1 MAPRHMGLA
10 AVLVLA
16 TQMGATQISATQVS
30 ATQAR
35 ADATMGLVPTGPLL
49 AGVPAGALA
58 GARLAQRGDAPSGPT
73 APTAAPR
80 PPAPPRLDPAV
91 REAGA
96 RLAAPFRL
104 TNADGARSCSF
115 ALKAE
120 QAGPGLAVEF
130 DRQACAIIG
139 FSAQVAAWLPDPS
152 GSLRLLNVQGRT
164 VAEFT
169 EATNGSYEAL
179 REGDGV
185 YFLANPAAADEDTGI
200 KVEEVVGEWD
210 LARQAGTPVCRWTL
224 LDQPATNGNGKALA
238 IASGCDAALL
248 RFGPVAWDIEGGN
261 ILVRG
266 DTDAAVIRF
275 ARQEDGGWARTPERG
290 RPLLMN
296 RP

>member
-1 MAPRHMGLA
+1 MAPRHMALA
-10 AVLVLA
+10 AALVLGA
-16 TQMGATQISATQVS
+16 QTGVTQLGAAQVGS
-30 ATQAR
+30 
-35 ADATMGLVPTGPLL
+35 DAAGAAIMAGLT
-49 AGVPAGALA
+49 AGVH
-58 GARLAQRGDAPSGPT
+58 LAQRGDAPSGPV
-73 APTAAPR
+73 APAATPR
-80 PPAPPRLDPAV
+80 PQAPPRLDPAV

-104 TNADGARSCSF
+104 ANADGSRTCPF
-115 ALKAE
+115 TLKAE
-120 QAGPGLAVEF
+120 PSGPGLAVEF
-130 DRQACAIIG
+130 DRQGCAVIA
-139 FSAQVAAWLPDPS
+139 FSAQVVAWLPDPS
-152 GSLRLLNVQGRT
+152 GSVRLLNAQGRT

-169 EATNGSYEAL
+169 EGANGSYEAL

-185 YFLANPAAADEDTGI
+185 YFLGNPAATDEDAEI

-210 LARQAGTPVCRWTL
+210 LARQAGTPVCRVTL
-224 LDQPATNGNGKALA
+224 LDQPAGNGKGKALA
-238 IASGCDAALL
+238 IASGCDPALL

-266 DTDAAVIRF
+266 DTDTAVIRF

>member
-1 MAPRHMGLA
+1 MARRHLLGLA
-10 AVLVLA
+10 AALVV
-16 TQMGATQISATQVS
+16 GA
-30 ATQAR
+30 
-35 ADATMGLVPTGPLL
+35 PLGAPPL
-49 AGVPAGALA
+49 HAAPVANQAGAQMV
-58 GARLAQRGDAPSGPT
+58 QRGDAPSGAATTP
-73 APTAAPR
+73 AAAPR
-80 PPAPPRLDPAV
+80 PPAAPRLDPAV
-91 REAGA
+91 REAAA

-104 TNADGARSCSF
+104 TNADGSRSCAF
-115 ALKAE
+115 ALKSE
-120 QAGPGLAVEF
+120 PGGPGLAVEF
-130 DRQACAIIG
+130 DRQACAIIA

-152 GSLRLLNVQGRT
+152 GSLRLLNAQGRT

-169 EATNGSYEAL
+169 EGTNGSYEAL

-185 YFLANPAAADEDTGI
+185 YFLANPAVAAEDAEL

-210 LARQAGTPVCRWTL
+210 LARQAGAPVCRWTL
-224 LDQPATNGNGKALA
+224 LDQPAANGAGKALA
-238 IASGCDAALL
+238 IASGCDQALL

-266 DTDAAVIRF
+266 DSGASVIRF

>member
-1 MAPRHMGLA
+1 
-10 AVLVLA
+10 
-16 TQMGATQISATQVS
+16 
-30 ATQAR
+30 
-35 ADATMGLVPTGPLL
+35 
-49 AGVPAGALA
+49 
-58 GARLAQRGDAPSGPT
+58 
-73 APTAAPR
+73 
-80 PPAPPRLDPAV
+80 V
-91 REAGA
+91 RDAGA

-104 TNADGARSCSF
+104 GNADGSRSCPF

-120 QAGPGLAVEF
+120 PAGPGLAVDF
-130 DRQACAIIG
+130 DRPACAIIA
-139 FSAQVAAWLPDPS
+139 FSAQVVAWLPDPS
-152 GSLRLLNVQGRT
+152 GSLRLLNAQGRT

-169 EATNGSYEAL
+169 EGANGSFEAL

-185 YFLANPAAADEDTGI
+185 YFLTNPSAADEDTEI
-200 KVEEVVGEWD
+200 KVDEVVGEWD
-210 LARQAGTPVCRWTL
+210 LARQAGTPICRWTL
-224 LDQPATNGNGKALA
+224 LDQPATNGKGKALA
-238 IASGCDAALL
+238 IAAGCDPALL

>member
-1 MAPRHMGLA
+1 MARRHMGLA
-10 AVLVLA
+10 AALVLGA
-16 TQMGATQISATQVS
+16 QMGVTQPGAAPASVGTTV
-30 ATQAR
+30 
-35 ADATMGLVPTGPLL
+35 
-49 AGVPAGALA
+49 AGVQLV
-58 GARLAQRGDAPSGPT
+58 QRGDVPPGPAT
-73 APTAAPR
+73 APR
-80 PPAPPRLDPAV
+80 PPAPARLDPAV
-91 REAGA
+91 RDAGA

-104 TNADGARSCSF
+104 GNADGSRSCPF

-120 QAGPGLAVEF
+120 PAGPGLAVDF
-130 DRQACAIIG
+130 DRPACAIIA
-139 FSAQVAAWLPDPS
+139 FSAQVVAWLPDPS
-152 GSLRLLNVQGRT
+152 GSLRLLNAQGRT

-169 EATNGSYEAL
+169 EGANGSFEAL

-185 YFLANPAAADEDTGI
+185 YFLTNPSAADEDTEI
-200 KVEEVVGEWD
+200 KVDEVVGEWD
-210 LARQAGTPVCRWTL
+210 LARQAGTPICRWTL
-224 LDQPATNGNGKALA
+224 LDQPATNGKGKALA
-238 IASGCDAALL
+238 IAAGCDPALL

>member
-1 MAPRHMGLA
+1 MARRHMGLA
-10 AVLVLA
+10 AALVLGA
-16 TQMGATQISATQVS
+16 QMGVTQPGAAPASVGATVTGVQ
-30 ATQAR
+30 
-35 ADATMGLVPTGPLL
+35 LV
-49 AGVPAGALA
+49 
-58 GARLAQRGDAPSGPT
+58 QRGDVPPGPAT
-73 APTAAPR
+73 APR
-80 PPAPPRLDPAV
+80 PPAPSRLDPAV
-91 REAGA
+91 RAAGA

-104 TNADGARSCSF
+104 GNADGSRSCPF

-120 QAGPGLAVEF
+120 PAGPGLAVDF
-130 DRQACAIIG
+130 DRPACAIIA
-139 FSAQVAAWLPDPS
+139 FSAQVVAWLPDPS
-152 GSLRLLNVQGRT
+152 GSLRLLNAQGRT

-169 EATNGSYEAL
+169 EGANGSFEAL

-185 YFLANPAAADEDTGI
+185 YFLTNPSAADEDTEI
-200 KVEEVVGEWD
+200 KVDEVVGEWD
-210 LARQAGTPVCRWTL
+210 LARQAGTPICRWTL
-224 LDQPATNGNGKALA
+224 LDQPATNGKGKALV
-238 IASGCDAALL
+238 IAAGCDPALL